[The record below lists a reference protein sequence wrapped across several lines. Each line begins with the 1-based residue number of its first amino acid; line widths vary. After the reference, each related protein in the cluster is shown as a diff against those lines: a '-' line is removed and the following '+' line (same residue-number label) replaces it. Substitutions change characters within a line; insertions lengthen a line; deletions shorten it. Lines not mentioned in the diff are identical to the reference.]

1 MKKILFFD
9 VDGTLVGRDGTVP
22 ESARVAI
29 RKAREN
35 GHLAFIC
42 TGRSKPEIL
51 PDIRNV
57 GFDGVVG
64 AGGAYI
70 EIGEEVVLHE
80 TLPEEVV
87 HRLLALFHSQN
98 IGYYLETNDG
108 LFASDN
114 LIDSMVREITKDLP
128 DTPAVKEAAMGE
140 MQWFIDLL
148 KEIKVDEFDYA
159 LINKICFI
167 NADYPYE
174 TIDKEFGELLN
185 MHRSTIPQ
193 YGRNSGEAGV
203 KGLDK
208 EAAVTFVLEK
218 LALSKESAIAFGD
231 GDNDLSMFAAVG
243 YSVAMANGSD
253 ALKAAA
259 SEVTDTPEENGIAKA
274 LEKLGLI

>member
-22 ESARVAI
+22 ESARAAI
-29 RKAREN
+29 RQAREN

-51 PDIRNV
+51 PEIRNV
-57 GFDGVVG
+57 GFDGVIG

-70 EIGEEVVLHE
+70 EIAEEVVLHE
-80 TLPEEVV
+80 TLPETVV
-87 HRLLALFHSQN
+87 HDLLEVFHSQG

-114 LIDSMVREITKDLP
+114 LIDCMVHEITKDLP
-128 DTPAVKEAAMGE
+128 DTPEVKAKVTGE

-148 KEIKVDEFDYA
+148 KEIEVGTFDYDM
-159 LINKICFI
+159 INKICFI

-174 TIDKEFGELLN
+174 TIDAKFGEVLN

-193 YGRNSGEAGV
+193 YGKNSGEAGV

-208 EAAVTFVLEK
+208 EAAVNFVLDK
-218 LALSKESAIAFGD
+218 LGLNKEDAIAFGD
-231 GDNDLSMFAAVG
+231 GDNDLAMFAAVG
-243 YSVAMANGSD
+243 YSVAMSNGSD
-253 ALKAAA
+253 NLKAAA
-259 SEVTDTPEENGIAKA
+259 NEVTGTPEENGIADSLA
-274 LEKLGLI
+274 SLKLI